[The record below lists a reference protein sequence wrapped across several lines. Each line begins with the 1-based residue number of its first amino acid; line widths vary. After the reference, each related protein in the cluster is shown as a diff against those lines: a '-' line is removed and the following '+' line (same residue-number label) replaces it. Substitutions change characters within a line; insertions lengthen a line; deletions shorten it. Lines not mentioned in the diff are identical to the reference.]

1 MPAMVGI
8 LHINLSI
15 TGCRSLKEKRS
26 RIQPIL
32 HRLHREFN
40 LSVAEMEL
48 QDKWNTS
55 AIACAVISNDAVH
68 CQQVLQH
75 VDFVVEAVHVFAHFV
90 AHGIRP
96 HFDETL

>member
-8 LHINLSI
+8 LHMNLSI

-40 LSVAEMEL
+40 LSVAEMEM

-68 CQQVLQH
+68 CQQVLQN
-75 VDFVVEAVHVFAHFV
+75 VVKYMSTHFV
-90 AHGIRP
+90 NEEIVE
-96 HFDETL
+96 FSIEII

>member
-8 LHINLSI
+8 LHLNLSI
-15 TGCRSLKEKRS
+15 TGCKSLKEKRS

-55 AIACAVISNDAVH
+55 GIACAVISNDAVH
-68 CQQVLQH
+68 CQQVLQQ
-75 VDFVVEAVHVFAHFV
+75 VVKYMSIHFANEEIMNF
-90 AHGIRP
+90 GI
-96 HFDETL
+96 EII

>member
-8 LHINLSI
+8 LHMNLSI

-32 HRLHREFN
+32 HRLHREYN
-40 LSVAEMEL
+40 LSVAEMEM

-68 CQQVLQH
+68 CQQVLQN
-75 VDFVVEAVHVFAHFV
+75 VVKYMSTHFANEEIVEFS
-90 AHGIRP
+90 I
-96 HFDETL
+96 EII